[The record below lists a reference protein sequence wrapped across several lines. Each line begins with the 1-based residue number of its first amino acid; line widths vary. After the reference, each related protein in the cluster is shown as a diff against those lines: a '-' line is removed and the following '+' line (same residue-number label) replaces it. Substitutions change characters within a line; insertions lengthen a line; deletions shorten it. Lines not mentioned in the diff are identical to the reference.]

1 MSKEYQIPNT
11 QWAVGR
17 FLVVENWSCDDWSLN
32 IRTIPETHSLSRFG
46 HSSFIGHW
54 SLVIGHSI
62 GHSCRLAILLLAA
75 LLTGCNTEETKI
87 EARSAPQVQG
97 DKLTFPADSPQMAA
111 LVVEPVE
118 PCKGSATRLNGRL
131 IWDDNVTVRV
141 FTPFGGRVTKILAE
155 VGQTVAQGDPLVWI
169 ASPDYSQAQ
178 ADARKAASDFSLSE
192 RSLNR
197 VRELFEHGAAPQKD
211 LQFAEADFERA
222 QSEKQRTIA
231 RMALYGGSADAI
243 GDVYQLQSPL
253 SGVVVDKSIN
263 PGQEVRPDQMLANA
277 PQLFSPL
284 FVITD
289 PSKLWIQLD
298 ATEQDALRLNPGQPI
313 VIHSRA
319 HPDEVFNGQIE
330 VISDYLD
337 SSTRTIK
344 VRGRVDNSKRLLKGE
359 MFVSVELP
367 ASQQAGFDISTKAVF
382 LKGEKHYIFLE
393 EGRGQ
398 FARREIKIG
407 LEHGGKVL
415 VLDGVEPGQRV
426 VTNGVLLLEQLLQAN
441 GGS

>member
-1 MSKEYQIPNT
+1 MPNV
-11 QWAVGR
+11 QYSVERVLFVG
-17 FLVVENWSCDDWSLN
+17 DWSSDHWSPA
-32 IRTIPETHSLSRFG
+32 IGQARKPATTKTFVIG
-46 HSSFIGHW
+46 HWSFFGHW

-62 GHSCRLAILLLAA
+62 RLCLCLLAA
-75 LLTGCNTEETKI
+75 LLSGCHSEESKT

-118 PCKGSATRLNGRL
+118 PCKGSAIRMNGRL
-131 IWDDNVTVRV
+131 IWDDDVTVRV
-141 FTPFGGRVTKILAE
+141 FTPFAGRVIKILAE
-155 VGQTVAQGDPLVWI
+155 VGQTVAQGDPLALI
-169 ASPDYSQAQ
+169 ASSDYSQAQ
-178 ADARKAASDFSLSE
+178 ADTRKAASDFVLSE
-192 RSLNR
+192 HSLNR

-231 RMALYGGSADAI
+231 RMALYGGSASAI

-289 PSKLWIQLD
+289 PSKLWVQLD
-298 ATEQDALRLNPGQPI
+298 ATEQDVPRLKAGQPI

-319 HPDEVFNGQIE
+319 HPDEVFNGQID

-337 SSTRTIK
+337 PSTRTIK

-359 MFVSVELP
+359 MFISVELP
-367 ASQQAGFDISTKAVF
+367 AGQQTGFDISQKAVF
-382 LKGEKHYIFLE
+382 LKGEKHYVFLA
-393 EGRGQ
+393 EGPGQ

-415 VLDGVEPGQRV
+415 VVDGIEPGQRV

-441 GGS
+441 GS